1 MAANNWIP
9 IGTSSGSATDYSFT
23 SIPSGEYKG
32 FILRGSLQASSS
44 VFTNEFYLRCNN
56 DTGSNYADA
65 DFGYLANTTSVR
77 SNMVDSVSGG
87 TGGFTG
93 GSYLGNWQAVVEIHI
108 FGVSDTNRYTTWVG
122 TSAMGGG
129 ANGYNIN
136 MFAGGIWKNTAN
148 VTQLDT
154 FVLSPDTNSTFT
166 LYGRK

>member
-56 DTGSNYADA
+56 DTGNNYADA
-65 DFGYLANTTSVR
+65 DFGYMINTTSVR
-77 SNMVDSVSGG
+77 SNMADSVSGG

-122 TSAMGGG
+122 TTSMGGG
-129 ANGYNIN
+129 AQGYNIN
-136 MFAGGIWKNTAN
+136 MFAGGICVNLETRC
-148 VTQLDT
+148 
-154 FVLSPDTNSTFT
+154 T
-166 LYGRK
+166 LR